1 MAAVVNGGR
10 MGKKFFGQSGATMME
25 IMIALVVAAA
35 LAAIAS
41 PNWQKAADKKRAD
54 RALAA
59 LMTISECIK
68 QYKVEYRLTS
78 PYPAITYGNLE
89 YAGCV
94 SRGDYPTGFAFPA
107 SGVAVPMNGGSLTV
121 SSSDGTRMVCV
132 TDIGNLSAS
141 APVYFL
147 DAPSTSACAS
157 TSPYYRLI
165 SEDQICKQ
173 RGS

>member
-1 MAAVVNGGR
+1 MGGR
-10 MGKKFFGQSGATMME
+10 MGKKAFGQSGATMME
-25 IMIALVVAAA
+25 VMIALVVAAA
-35 LAAIAS
+35 LAALAG

-68 QYKVEYRLTS
+68 QYKVEYRLSS

-94 SRGDYPTGFAFPA
+94 SRSDYPTGFSFPTSDTQA
-107 SGVAVPMNGGSLTV
+107 PMNGGTLTIA
-121 SSSDGTRMVCV
+121 SSDGSRMVCV
-132 TDIGNLSAS
+132 TDVGNLSAA

-147 DAPSTSACAS
+147 DAPGGSACTAGL
-157 TSPYYRLI
+157 PGLYRQV
-165 SEDQICKQ
+165 SEDQIGKQ